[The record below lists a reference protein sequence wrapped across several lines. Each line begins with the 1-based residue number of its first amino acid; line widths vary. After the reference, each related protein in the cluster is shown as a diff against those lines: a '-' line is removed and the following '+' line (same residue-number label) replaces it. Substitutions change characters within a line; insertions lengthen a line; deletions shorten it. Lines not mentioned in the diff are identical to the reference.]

1 MQIQV
6 CIFYFNLVQMYFIIY
21 SYHIVRLLARMLFGL
36 TLSENKADK
45 LLKIIEL
52 QFNGKFEHTTFKKI
66 KKFQGIQQYIIN
78 DSFAKLEN
86 RYTNNNERE
95 NNKQYFIL
103 ASLYDD
109 LMDERIVSQEVLNE
123 MFLHPE
129 KANPNSFS
137 ETVLIDTHLK
147 LLNLVQ
153 NKEAYQKVLNN
164 IHQAQIDS
172 LEQLKSDISLDRILS
187 ITERKGG
194 YSLLMCRHYI
204 QMSAHDVIDNCWY
217 QLGGM
222 IQMTNDL
229 YDIYKDTMAGIH
241 TFANTQN
248 EFEKIRDQYVS
259 QVHKYKLG
267 IEKLAYDDSKKLIFQ
282 IKLSLI
288 PALGFVALDNLKQL
302 QGKAKKLKQFKDYV
316 RKDLIVDMEK
326 VKNIIKLIKFSYQI
340 ANNKTINI

>member
-1 MQIQV
+1 
-6 CIFYFNLVQMYFIIY
+6 
-21 SYHIVRLLARMLFGL
+21 MLFGL

-45 LLKIIEL
+45 LLKKIEL
-52 QFNGKFEHTTFKKI
+52 QFNGKFEPTTFKKI

-78 DSFAKLEN
+78 DSFANFED
-86 RYTNNNERE
+86 RTTNTKERE
-95 NNKQYFIL
+95 NNKLYFIL

-109 LMDERIVSQEVLNE
+109 LMDENLVSQSVLNE

-147 LLNLVQ
+147 LLSRVYQ
-153 NKEAYQKVLNN
+153 KEAYQKVLNS

-172 LEQLKSDISLDRILS
+172 IEQLNSDISLDRILS

-204 QMSAHDVIDNCWY
+204 EISNNENIDNCWY
-217 QLGGM
+217 HLGGM

-229 YDIYKDTMAGIH
+229 YDIHKDTVAGIH

-248 EFEKIRDQYVS
+248 EFDKIRDQYVS
-259 QVHKYKLG
+259 QIHKYK
-267 IEKLAYDDSKKLIFQ
+267 ISVEKLDYDDSKKLKFQ

-288 PALGFVALDNLKQL
+288 PALGYVALENLKQL
-302 QGKAKKLKQFKDYV
+302 QGKADNLKPFKDYA

-326 VKNIIKLIKFSYQI
+326 IKNIIKLIKFSYQI
-340 ANNKTINI
+340 AKNKTINI

>member
-1 MQIQV
+1 
-6 CIFYFNLVQMYFIIY
+6 MYIIIY

-36 TLSENKADK
+36 TLSEMKADK
-45 LLKIIEL
+45 LLKNIEL
-52 QFNGKFEHTTFKKI
+52 RFNGKFEPSTFKKI

-95 NNKQYFIL
+95 NNKLYFIL

-109 LMDERIVSQEVLNE
+109 LMDENIVSQAILNE
-123 MFLHPE
+123 MFLNPE
-129 KANPNSFS
+129 NAIPKSFS
-137 ETVLIDTHLK
+137 EVVLIDTHLK

-172 LEQLKSDISLDRILS
+172 LEQLKNDISLERILS

-204 QMSAHDVIDNCWY
+204 QMSANEVIDNCWY

-229 YDIYKDTMAGIH
+229 FDIYKDTMAGIY

-248 EFEKIRDQYVS
+248 EFEKIRDQYIS
-259 QVHKYKLG
+259 QVHKYNQSIDKL
-267 IEKLAYDDSKKLIFQ
+267 EYDDSKKLKFQ

-288 PALGFVALDNLKQL
+288 PALGYVALENLKQL
-302 QGKAKKLKQFKDYV
+302 QGKTGILKPFKDYA

-340 ANNKTINI
+340 AKNKTINI

>member
-1 MQIQV
+1 
-6 CIFYFNLVQMYFIIY
+6 
-21 SYHIVRLLARMLFGL
+21 MLFGL
-36 TLSENKADK
+36 ALSESKTAQ
-45 LLKIIEL
+45 LLKNIETK
-52 QFNGKFEHTTFKKI
+52 FNGRFSPTTFKKI

-86 RYTNNNERE
+86 RYTNTIERE
-95 NNKQYFIL
+95 NNKLYFIL

-109 LMDERIVSQEVLNE
+109 LMDENIVSQAVLNE
-123 MFLHPE
+123 MFL
-129 KANPNSFS
+129 NPAHAKTESFN
-137 ETVLIDTHLK
+137 EEVLINTHLK

-153 NKEAYQKVLNN
+153 DKEAYQKVLNN

-172 LEQLKSDISLDRILS
+172 LEQLKNDILLERILS

-204 QMSAHDVIDNCWY
+204 QMSANEAIDNCWY

-229 YDIYKDTMAGIH
+229 YDIYKDTMAGIN

-259 QVHKYKLG
+259 QVHNYKLS
-267 IEKLAYDDSKKLIFQ
+267 IEKLAFDDSKKLKFQ

-288 PALGFVALDNLKQL
+288 PALGYVALENLKQL
-302 QGKAKKLKQFKDYV
+302 QGKADNLKPFKDYA

-340 ANNKTINI
+340 AKNKTINI

>member
-1 MQIQV
+1 
-6 CIFYFNLVQMYFIIY
+6 MYFIIY

-45 LLKIIEL
+45 LLKKIEI
-52 QFNGKFEHTTFKKI
+52 QFNGKFAPTTFKKI
-66 KKFQGIQQYIIN
+66 KKFQGIQQFIIN
-78 DSFAKLEN
+78 DSF
-86 RYTNNNERE
+86 TNFEDRTTNTKERE
-95 NNKQYFIL
+95 NNKLYFIL

-109 LMDERIVSQEVLNE
+109 LMDENLVSQSVLNE

-147 LLNLVQ
+147 LLSRVY
-153 NKEAYQKVLNN
+153 NKEAYQRVLNN

-172 LEQLKSDISLDRILS
+172 LEQLKNDISLERILS

-204 QMSAHDVIDNCWY
+204 QMSAYDVIDNCWY

-259 QVHKYKLG
+259 QVHKYKLS
-267 IEKLAYDDSKKLIFQ
+267 IEKLAYDDSKKMIFQ

-302 QGKAKKLKQFKDYV
+302 QGKAKNLKPFKDYA
-316 RKDLIVDMEK
+316 RKDLIVDMEN
-326 VKNIIKLIKFSYQI
+326 VSNILKLFKYSYQL
-340 ANNKTINI
+340 AKNKTILI

>member
-1 MQIQV
+1 
-6 CIFYFNLVQMYFIIY
+6 MYFIIY
-21 SYHIVRLLARMLFGL
+21 SYHILKLLARMLFGL

-45 LLKIIEL
+45 LLKKIEI
-52 QFNGKFEHTTFKKI
+52 QFNGKFAPTTFKKI
-66 KKFQGIQQYIIN
+66 KKFQGIQQFIIN
-78 DSFAKLEN
+78 DSF
-86 RYTNNNERE
+86 TNFEDRTTNTKERE
-95 NNKQYFIL
+95 NNKLYFIL

-109 LMDERIVSQEVLNE
+109 LMDENLVSQSVLNE

-147 LLNLVQ
+147 LLSRVY
-153 NKEAYQKVLNN
+153 NKEAYQRVLNN

-172 LEQLKSDISLDRILS
+172 LEQLKNDISLERILS

-204 QMSAHDVIDNCWY
+204 EMATNENIDNCWY

-229 YDIYKDTMAGIH
+229 FDIYKDTMAGIY

-248 EFEKIRDQYVS
+248 EFEKIKDQYVS
-259 QVHKYKLG
+259 QVHKYNQS
-267 IEKLAYDDSKKLIFQ
+267 IE
-282 IKLSLI
+282 
-288 PALGFVALDNLKQL
+288 QL
-302 QGKAKKLKQFKDYV
+302 
-316 RKDLIVDMEK
+316 
-326 VKNIIKLIKFSYQI
+326 
-340 ANNKTINI
+340 

>member
-1 MQIQV
+1 
-6 CIFYFNLVQMYFIIY
+6 MYIIIY

-45 LLKIIEL
+45 LLKKIEL
-52 QFNGKFEHTTFKKI
+52 QFNGKFEPTTFKKI
-66 KKFQGIQQYIIN
+66 KKFQGIQQFIIN
-78 DSFAKLEN
+78 DSFANFEN
-86 RYTNNNERE
+86 RTTNTKERE
-95 NNKQYFIL
+95 NNKLYFIL

-109 LMDERIVSQEVLNE
+109 LMDENIVSQAVLNE

-147 LLNLVQ
+147 LLSRVYD
-153 NKEAYQKVLNN
+153 KEAYQKVLNN

-172 LEQLKSDISLDRILS
+172 LEQLKNDISLQRILS

-194 YSLLMCRHYI
+194 YSLLMCRQYI
-204 QMSAHDVIDNCWY
+204 EMATKENIDNCWY

-229 YDIYKDTMAGIH
+229 FDIYKDTMAGIH

-248 EFEKIRDQYVS
+248 EFEKIRDQYIS
-259 QVHKYKLG
+259 QVHKYNQS
-267 IEKLAYDDSKKLIFQ
+267 IEKLEYNDSKKLKFQ

-288 PALGFVALDNLKQL
+288 PALGYVALENLKQL
-302 QGKAKKLKQFKDYV
+302 QGKADILKPFKDYA

-340 ANNKTINI
+340 AKNKTINI

>member
-1 MQIQV
+1 
-6 CIFYFNLVQMYFIIY
+6 MYFIIY

-36 TLSENKADK
+36 ALSEIKADK
-45 LLKIIEL
+45 LLKNIEL
-52 QFNGKFEHTTFKKI
+52 QFNGKFEPTTFKKI
-66 KKFQGIQQYIIN
+66 KKFQGIQQFIIN
-78 DSFAKLEN
+78 DSFANFEN
-86 RYTNNNERE
+86 RTTNKKERE
-95 NNKQYFIL
+95 NNKLYFIL

-109 LMDERIVSQEVLNE
+109 LMDENIVSQAVLNE

-129 KANPNSFS
+129 KANPNSFC

-147 LLNLVQ
+147 LLSRVY

-172 LEQLKSDISLDRILS
+172 LEQLKNDISLQRILS

-194 YSLLMCRHYI
+194 YSLLMCRQYI
-204 QMSAHDVIDNCWY
+204 EMATNENIDNCWY

-222 IQMTNDL
+222 IQMSNDL
-229 YDIYKDTMAGIH
+229 YDIYKDTMAGIY

-248 EFEKIRDQYVS
+248 EFEKIRDQYIS
-259 QVHKYKLG
+259 QVHKYNQS
-267 IEKLAYDDSKKLIFQ
+267 IEKLEYDDSKKLKFQ

-288 PALGFVALDNLKQL
+288 PALGYVALENLKQL
-302 QGKAKKLKQFKDYV
+302 QGKAKNLKPFKDYA

-340 ANNKTINI
+340 AKNKTINI

>member
-1 MQIQV
+1 
-6 CIFYFNLVQMYFIIY
+6 
-21 SYHIVRLLARMLFGL
+21 MLFGL
-36 TLSENKADK
+36 ALSERKTAQ
-45 LLKIIEL
+45 LLKNIETK
-52 QFNGKFEHTTFKKI
+52 FNGNFSPTTFKKI
-66 KKFQGIQQYIIN
+66 KKFQGIQQFIIN
-78 DSFAKLEN
+78 DSFANFED
-86 RYTNNNERE
+86 RTTNTKERE
-95 NNKQYFIL
+95 NNKLYFIL

-109 LMDERIVSQEVLNE
+109 LMDEHIVSQEVLNE

-137 ETVLIDTHLK
+137 ETVLIDTHLN
-147 LLNLVQ
+147 LLSRVY
-153 NKEAYQKVLNN
+153 NKEAYQRVLNN

-172 LEQLKSDISLDRILS
+172 LEQLKNDISLKRILS

-204 QMSAHDVIDNCWY
+204 EMATNENIDNCWY

-229 YDIYKDTMAGIH
+229 FDINKDTMAGIY

-248 EFEKIRDQYVS
+248 EFEKIRDQYIS

-302 QGKAKKLKQFKDYV
+302 QGKAKNLKAFKEYA